1 MYRMPL
7 RPALLALLVFGCAP
21 RNLPMELA
29 EAQCVQYALGG
40 GGGLTVGVST
50 GAASFG
56 NDGWGGLGVAVA
68 TEIPS
73 GRSPAAVYNACVLRR
88 TGQPPLTPFADRPE
102 LQG

>member
-1 MYRMPL
+1 MPL
-7 RPALLALLVFGCAP
+7 RLGLAAVLLLGCAP

-29 EAQCVQYALGG
+29 EAQCVQVALGG

-50 GAASFG
+50 GAAGFG

-73 GRSPAAVYNACVLRR
+73 GRSPASTYNACVLRR
-88 TGQPPLTPFADRPE
+88 TGLPPVTPFADRPE
-102 LQG
+102 LRG